1 MNGFICTK
9 GLALSG
15 VEYKPGDHIPAE
27 AVLPNRV
34 RALINQSYITH
45 EGEVPTESRKA
56 GSTDGAKL
64 AALRSEVDELKA
76 KNNALSEALEAAG
89 ATQAP
94 TAIIIP
100 LTADGGVYEQEAK
113 PESII
118 AAAAVLQL
126 TVEEAEKVIAETT
139 DPVAVI
145 LIHALDSRK
154 GVKAAAEARGKALE
168 EESDGEA

>member
-1 MNGFICTK
+1 M
-9 GLALSG
+9 
-15 VEYKPGDHIPAE
+15 
-27 AVLPNRV
+27 
-34 RALINQSYITH
+34 
-45 EGEVPTESRKA
+45 
-56 GSTDGAKL
+56 
-64 AALRSEVDELKA
+64 
-76 KNNALSEALEAAG
+76 
-89 ATQAP
+89 
-94 TAIIIP
+94 
-100 LTADGGVYEQEAK
+100 YEQEAK